1 MKGLAYRLKEKG
13 WTQKEIN
20 KALRILGGS
29 KKSKSKTILLLDK
42 IVYWFALI
50 LAIVGNIILSVVLI
64 PFLLALK
71 NIHLYPVIIV
81 IAFSFGL
88 LFSILLRDIDG
99 LDKRHHVIAG
109 IFLPCLALINVYVM
123 VNLANYLD
131 KALKTT
137 TTPHSPILIS
147 IIYVAFFILPYIFN
161 LLTKKY
167 ENNILF

>member
-1 MKGLAYRLKEKG
+1 MKDLASRLKEKG

-20 KALRILGGS
+20 KALRIIEGS
-29 KKSKSKTILLLDK
+29 KKKKSKTILLFDK
-42 IVYWFALI
+42 MVYWLALM

-64 PFLLALK
+64 PFLLALE
-71 NIHLYPVIIV
+71 NVYLYFVIIV

-88 LFSILLRDIDG
+88 LFSILLKDIDG

-131 KALKTT
+131 KVFKTAAA
-137 TTPHSPILIS
+137 PHSPLLIS
-147 IIYVAFFILPYIFN
+147 VVYVAFFIVPYIFN
-161 LLTKKY
+161 LLARKY
-167 ENNILF
+167 